1 MLVQQYFLLLL
12 LLLLLLYLI
21 IESGQTLV
29 KIKHSLDCCTIAS
42 NCYCVF
48 SLYCIIIYYYVLH
61 PSCIYIEHGIA
72 LKYGLPRD
80 QYKIV
85 QRSVVKKQLEVQR
98 VGEKINQWLMK
109 NKSVF
114 EVEGNV
120 FFKGNLIL
128 NSYK

>member
-1 MLVQQYFLLLL
+1 M
-12 LLLLLLYLI
+12 
-21 IESGQTLV
+21 ESGQTLV
-29 KIKHSLDCCTIAS
+29 KIKTQPRLLHHCF
-42 NCYCVF
+42 YCVF
-48 SLYCIIIYYYVLH
+48 SLYHNISLCAIFSVLY
-61 PSCIYIEHGIA
+61 YIEPGIA

-85 QRSVVKKQLEVQR
+85 QRSDVKKQLEVQR
-98 VGEKINQWLMK
+98 VGEKINKWLMK

-114 EVEGNV
+114 EVEENV